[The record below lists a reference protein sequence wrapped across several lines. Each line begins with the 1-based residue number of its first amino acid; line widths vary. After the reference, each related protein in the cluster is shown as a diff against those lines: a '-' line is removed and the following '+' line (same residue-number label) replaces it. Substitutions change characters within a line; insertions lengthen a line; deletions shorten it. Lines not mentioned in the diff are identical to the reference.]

1 MTEHGPIRPGS
12 LIERAAEIYDF
23 ARFQRP
29 ATPAPQPESEPAAV
43 EPSEPELP
51 AVAAPQGIQAIDRD
65 LLRAA
70 GFIVPGEPVSPIAEE
85 FRIAKR
91 QLLLGGM
98 ASARDRVILIGS
110 ARAGEGKSF
119 CAVNL
124 ALSLASERDL
134 DVLLVDG
141 DVAKPSILSMLGVVD
156 GPGLIDALADPAIAI
171 DDCIIETDVAGLS
184 LLPAGRPTH
193 NDTELLASEH
203 TASFF
208 ATLVENNPRRVVIL
222 DSPPLLDA
230 SPASALALH
239 AGQAL
244 LIVRADVTSEADLR
258 AAVAMLDP
266 CVEVKLLLNGVS
278 RMVSGQR
285 FGDYYGNRP

>member
-1 MTEHGPIRPGS
+1 MTEHGPIRTGS

-23 ARFQRP
+23 ASFRQ
-29 ATPAPQPESEPAAV
+29 AVKPAPDATADRPQPHIASAGV
-43 EPSEPELP
+43 
-51 AVAAPQGIQAIDRD
+51 QAIDRD
-65 LLRAA
+65 LLRMS
-70 GFIVPGEPVSPIAEE
+70 GFIVPGEAVSPIAEE

-91 QLLLGGM
+91 QLLIGGM

-110 ARAGEGKSF
+110 ARKGEGKSF

-134 DVLLVDG
+134 EVLLVDG
-141 DVAKPSILSMLGVVD
+141 DVAKPSIFSMLGVAG
-156 GPGLIDALADPAIAI
+156 GPGLMDALADPGIAI
-171 DDCIIETDVAGLS
+171 DDCIVETDIAGLS
-184 LLPAGRPTH
+184 LLPAGRATH
-193 NDTELLASEH
+193 NDTELLASAR
-203 TASFF
+203 TASLI
-208 ATLVENNPRRVVIL
+208 AALAEKNLRRLVIL

-244 LIVRADVTSEADLR
+244 LVVRADVTSEADLR

-266 CVEVKLLLNGVS
+266 CGEVKLLLNGVS

-285 FGDYYGNRP
+285 FGDYYGEVP